1 MSENAA
7 ASVAER
13 RSTFATLRHRDFRFF
28 WLGMLF
34 SVFGLSIDFIA
45 AGWLVFELTNSPL
58 SLGATGLFQALPNI
72 AFTALGGTIADRVDR
87 GRLLRYSQSIYAL
100 LYLALGTLVITGLVE
115 VWHVYGFAAVF
126 GAVRAFD
133 SPSRQSIV
141 PQLVPQD
148 EIVAGVA
155 LINVVWLL
163 PRLAGPAL
171 AGIMIATAGIGP
183 TYYVAAAG
191 MALAVLMFAFMRLAG
206 PPPGGSGNVF
216 RSTLEGLEYIR
227 RDSVVL
233 ALIGLTFFNS
243 VFGMSYVFLLPV
255 FARDILQVGSEG
267 YGLIQLVGGVGGI
280 IGVLLAARLANSG
293 RQGWLSIA
301 GAFIYGVLLVGF
313 AVSSWFGVSLVI
325 NGLISVAHQVYMT
338 IINTVLLLIVADA
351 YRGRVLGVYGLT
363 WSLMPLGAAITGA
376 IAEFAGA
383 PVAVALGG
391 VLIAAVSVLVGIL
404 APRVR
409 QLN

>member
-1 MSENAA
+1 
-7 ASVAER
+7 
-13 RSTFATLRHRDFRFF
+13 
-28 WLGMLF
+28 
-34 SVFGLSIDFIA
+34 
-45 AGWLVFELTNSPL
+45 
-58 SLGATGLFQALPNI
+58 
-72 AFTALGGTIADRVDR
+72 
-87 GRLLRYSQSIYAL
+87 
-100 LYLALGTLVITGLVE
+100 
-115 VWHVYGFAAVF
+115 
-126 GAVRAFD
+126 
-133 SPSRQSIV
+133 
-141 PQLVPQD
+141 
-148 EIVAGVA
+148 
-155 LINVVWLL
+155 
-163 PRLAGPAL
+163 
-171 AGIMIATAGIGP
+171 MIATAGIGP
-183 TYYVAAAG
+183 TYYVAATG
-191 MALAVLMFAFMRLAG
+191 MALAVLMFAFMRLTG

-216 RSTLEGLEYIR
+216 RSTFEGLEYIR

-267 YGLIQLVGGVGGI
+267 YGLLQLVGGVGGI
-280 IGVLLAARLANSG
+280 VGVLLAARLASSG

-301 GAFIYGVLLVGF
+301 GAFVYGVLLVGF

-376 IAEFAGA
+376 VAEFAGA
-383 PVAVALGG
+383 PAAVALGG
-391 VLIAAVSVLVGIL
+391 LLIAAVSVLVGIL

>member
-1 MSENAA
+1 
-7 ASVAER
+7 
-13 RSTFATLRHRDFRFF
+13 
-28 WLGMLF
+28 
-34 SVFGLSIDFIA
+34 
-45 AGWLVFELTNSPL
+45 
-58 SLGATGLFQALPNI
+58 
-72 AFTALGGTIADRVDR
+72 
-87 GRLLRYSQSIYAL
+87 
-100 LYLALGTLVITGLVE
+100 
-115 VWHVYGFAAVF
+115 
-126 GAVRAFD
+126 VRAFD

-155 LINVVWLL
+155 LVNVVWLL
-163 PRLAGPAL
+163 PRLVGPAL

-183 TYYVAAAG
+183 TYYVAATG

-216 RSTLEGLEYIR
+216 RSTLGGLEYIR

-233 ALIGLTFFNS
+233 SLIGLTFFNS

-280 IGVLLAARLANSG
+280 VGVLLAARLASSG

-376 IAEFAGA
+376 VAEFAGA

-391 VLIAAVSVLVGIL
+391 LLIAAVSVLVGIL

-409 QLN
+409 ELT